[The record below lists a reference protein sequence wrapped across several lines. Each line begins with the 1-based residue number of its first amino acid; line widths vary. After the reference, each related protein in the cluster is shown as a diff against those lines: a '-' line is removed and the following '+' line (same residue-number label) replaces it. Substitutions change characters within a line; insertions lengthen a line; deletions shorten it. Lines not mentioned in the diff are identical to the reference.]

1 MTDAHEEAGSAKPGG
16 ANGFFIVIWLVYLVI
31 PISDLITGSHNA
43 GQVIGMVAGL
53 GAFCVGYYQVV
64 RLGFPERDPDPSQ
77 RRRWIL
83 IGGLALIALILPIIV
98 YNELFTLWIYVSAAS
113 GICLPMGR
121 YRLAM
126 CGGLASTVAM
136 LAQGWLLG
144 ASRGT
149 LLTLVLP
156 CLFTCLGSVGARR
169 THSLIHELRTARE
182 EVKQLAATEER
193 LRLARD
199 LHDLA
204 GHSLATIT
212 LKAELTRRLL
222 ETDPKAAAKQLADLE
237 LVSRQALTDI
247 REAVSGYRRPTL
259 AVELASARTALSA
272 AEITLKAGIEVGNLD
287 GLDPEA
293 EAALAWCLRE
303 ATTNVMRHSKAATCS
318 VHLIPASIDGEAT
331 LTLEIIDDG
340 LATRAVCESMRDQ
353 ERPFGNGLTGLT
365 ERLAAVSGTLSAAP
379 VEPHGFRL
387 SATVPRFGPASAM
400 SAGAGAAAC

>member
-1 MTDAHEEAGSAKPGG
+1 MTEAFDEAGSAKEGG
-16 ANGFFIVIWLVYLVI
+16 ASWFFIVIWLFYLVI
-31 PISDLITGSHNA
+31 PIHDLITGSHST
-43 GQVIGMVAGL
+43 GQVAGMTIGL
-53 GAFCVGYYQVV
+53 GAFCVGYYLAV
-64 RLGFPERDPDPSQ
+64 RLGFPERQPNPDLL
-77 RRRWIL
+77 RRWLL
-83 IGGLALIALILPIIV
+83 IGGLALIALVLPIIV
-98 YNELFTLWIYVSAAS
+98 YDELFTLWIYVSAACGFS
-113 GICLPMGR
+113 LPMGR
-121 YRLAM
+121 YRQAVW
-126 CGGLASTVAM
+126 GGIVATAAM
-136 LAQGWLLG
+136 LIEGWLLG
-144 ASRGT
+144 ASQGT

-156 CLFTCLGSVGARR
+156 CLLTCFGSVGARR
-169 THSLIHELRTARE
+169 THSLIHQLRTARG

-237 LVSRQALTDI
+237 SVSRQALTDI

-259 AVELASARTALSA
+259 AVELLSARTALSA
-272 AEITLKAGIEVGNLD
+272 AEITLRAGIEVANAD
-287 GLDPEA
+287 GLDPDA

-318 VHLIPASIDGEAT
+318 VRLIPASVDGEAT
-331 LTLEIIDDG
+331 LTLEIVDDG
-340 LATRAVCESMRDQ
+340 LATRADCESMRD
-353 ERPFGNGLTGLT
+353 RDHPFGNGLTGLA

-387 SATVPRFGPASAM
+387 SATVPRLAPA
-400 SAGAGAAAC
+400 